1 MNIFNQF
8 TLRTLRKNKIRTLVT
23 VVGIALSVAMFT
35 AVTSSIA
42 SFQQYLLNMEVIREG
57 AWEGRMIATDLQ
69 SIQNITAD
77 KRVKDWTQMDNLGYA
92 ELKDCTN
99 DDKPY
104 LMIEAV
110 DKDFT
115 KYSPITL
122 LEGRMPKD
130 SSEIVISKHLEYNG
144 GVTYTVLSVG
154 DVSFSVCIT
163 TLSVVLSVVE
173 NSVSGAFV
181 VAVFRSVTLILISGV
196 LTLLSA
202 VSNQI
207 CAVPVPI
214 ASILNLK
221 VSEPS

>member
-8 TLRTLRKNKIRTLVT
+8 TFRTLRKNKIRTLVT

-42 SFQQYLLNMEVIREG
+42 SFQQYLLNMEVVREG
-57 AWEGRMIATDLQ
+57 AWEGRMMATDLQ

-77 KRVKDWTQMDNLGYA
+77 KRVKGWTQMDNLGYA

-144 GVTYTVLSVG
+144 GVTYKIGDTLKLSVG
-154 DVSFSVCIT
+154 TRYSKA
-163 TLSVVLSVVE
+163 LSGEKSE
-173 NSVSGAFV
+173 
-181 VAVFRSVTLILISGV
+181 V
-196 LTLLSA
+196 LT
-202 VSNQI
+202 SNDPYRPGENVKEKSLKTYTVVGI
-207 CAVPVPI
+207 CDRP
-214 ASILNLK
+214 
-221 VSEPS
+221 VSEDYSSAGYNGIYKKGRPKGG